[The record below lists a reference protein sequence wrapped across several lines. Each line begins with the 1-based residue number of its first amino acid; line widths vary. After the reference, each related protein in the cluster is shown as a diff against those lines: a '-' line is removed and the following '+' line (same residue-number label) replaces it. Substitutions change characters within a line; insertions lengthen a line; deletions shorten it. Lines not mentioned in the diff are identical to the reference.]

1 MSFINKFRIVIVLIS
16 AIFLF
21 TKTNSIAQYSD
32 SLKLYSNKLL
42 HTTNYKQR
50 KEISSQIIHCINK
63 AADDLSIEKVDSL
76 NVISVLK
83 SDDKKL
89 TIFSWEI
96 MNDSNSFDYYC
107 LAIIKKQNIFYVQSF
122 IDKTHELK
130 NYEYVATSPNK
141 WYGAHY
147 YQLIQKKNLKKT
159 YYTLIGIDWKSIL
172 SKKKLIEVW
181 SIDANGN
188 IVCGEPII
196 QVNNR
201 QQRRIIL
208 EYKYDISISCRYN
221 FSTKMIVFD
230 HLIPPNAAL
239 KNQRQFYVNDLSFD
253 ALKFL
258 KGKWIFFEDIDARND
273 KSKQDETYSE
283 PK

>member
-1 MSFINKFRIVIVLIS
+1 MSYRNKFWIVTVLVS

-21 TKTNSIAQYSD
+21 AKTNSIAQYSD
-32 SLKLYSNKLL
+32 SIKLYSNKLL
-42 HTTNYKQR
+42 TTSNFKQR
-50 KEISSQIIHCINK
+50 KDISSQIKQCINK

-76 NVISVLK
+76 NAITVLK

-89 TIFSWEI
+89 IIFSWEI

-107 LAIIKKQNIFYVQSF
+107 LAVIKKQHNFYVESF
-122 IDKTHELK
+122 IDKTNELK
-130 NYEYVATSPNK
+130 NYEYASTSPNK

-147 YQLIQKKNLKKT
+147 YQLIQKKNLNKT

-188 IVCGEPII
+188 IVCGEPVI
-196 QVNNR
+196 QINNR
-201 QQRRIIL
+201 QQRRLIL

-221 FSTKMIVFD
+221 LSTKMIVFD
-230 HLIPPNAAL
+230 HLIPPNPVL
-239 KNQRQFYVNDLSFD
+239 KNQKQFYVNDMSFD
-253 ALKFL
+253 ALKFV
-258 KGKWIFFEDIDARND
+258 KGKWILTEDIDARND